1 LSTVWLNDVRR
12 SVEKPLAAASRKL
25 NRARLPSGGDF
36 ALHRSFKLSPLALLL
51 AAAAGP
57 APAAPATG
65 PGRYFTGSD
74 LFNLEVA
81 TDPQIS
87 PDGRTIAYVRKS
99 NDIMTDKARN
109 TIWLVDVASGQQRPL
124 IAGAGSYFSPRWSR
138 DGTRLAYVAADG
150 GAPQLYVRWVASGES
165 ARITGLPDSPDSIA
179 WSPDGRRIA
188 YSMFVPDDGPKL
200 GSAPPKPEGAK
211 WADPLQVIDAVNYR
225 ADGAGYFKPGY
236 QQIFWVPA
244 DGGAPTQLTYGPTNA
259 GAQVSWTPD
268 SRGVVFS
275 ANLNKD
281 WERNNNEAE
290 IYRVSI
296 DGGTPVALTSR
307 KGPDGQ
313 PAVSPDGRLIAYVGY
328 DDDQRSYVDTK
339 LYVMNLDGSGR
350 RALTGSF
357 DRAVNSPTWSGD
369 GRSIYVQYDEHGSS
383 RVARVGL
390 DGSVRDVATGLTGA
404 GLDRPYSGGEFSVS
418 RGGVVAVTTG
428 DNLHPSDLGVVSGG
442 SVRKLT
448 HLNEQ
453 LQAKVM
459 GQPQKIAVTSSYDKR
474 PIDAWMITPPDF
486 DPGKKYPLILEIHG
500 GPWAAYGPNFST
512 DDQLYAAAG
521 YVVLYSNPRGSTSY
535 GQAFADEI
543 DKNYPSHDYDDLM
556 SAVDAA
562 IATGHVDPSNLF
574 VTGGSGG
581 GVLTAWI
588 VGKTDRFRAA
598 ATQKPV
604 IDLASFAL
612 TTDFASSFTP
622 YWRKERPWEDPQGY
636 WKYSPLSLVG
646 NVKTP
651 TLVVVGSED
660 YRTPVSEAEQY
671 YAALQTRGIPTALVK
686 VPGAS
691 HGGIAARPSQA
702 AAKASAI
709 LAWFDK
715 YRTDKRAATVASAGE
730 PSQAKTQ

>member
-1 LSTVWLNDVRR
+1 MKPVRT
-12 SVEKPLAAASRKL
+12 LAALFAATVL
-25 NRARLPSGGDF
+25 ATPSI
-36 ALHRSFKLSPLALLL
+36 AKPAE
-51 AAAAGP
+51 GP
-57 APAAPATG
+57 S
-65 PGRYFTGSD
+65 RYFTGAD

-99 NDIMTDKARN
+99 NEIMTDKARS
-109 TIWLVDVASGQQRPL
+109 TIWLVDVATGQQRPL
-124 IAGAGSYFSPRWSR
+124 LAGSGSYFSPRWSP
-138 DGTRLAYVAADG
+138 DGQRLAYVAAEG
-150 GAPQLYVRWVASGES
+150 GSPQLYVRWMASGES

-200 GSAPPKPEGAK
+200 GKAPDKPEGAK
-211 WADPLQVIDAVNYR
+211 WADPLQVIDAVTYR

-244 DGGAPTQLTYGPTNA
+244 DGGAPAQLTYGATNA

-268 SRGVVFS
+268 SRSVLFS
-275 ANLNKD
+275 ANLGKN
-281 WERNNNEAE
+281 WERDVNESE
-290 IYRVSI
+290 IYRLSI
-296 DGGTPVALTSR
+296 DGGQPVALTSR
-307 KGPDGQ
+307 KGPDFQ
-313 PAVSPDGRLIAYVGY
+313 PVVSPDGRLIAYVGN
-328 DDDQRSYVDTK
+328 DDDGRANKDNK
-339 LYVMNLDGSGR
+339 LYVMNLDGSGKR
-350 RALTGSF
+350 VVTPNF
-357 DRAVNSPTWSGD
+357 DRSVGNPLWSAD
-369 GRSIYVQYDEHGSS
+369 SRSVYVQYDEHGSN
-383 RVARVGL
+383 RVARVSL
-390 DGSVRDVATGLTGA
+390 DGSMRDVATALTGS

-418 RGGVVAVTTG
+418 RSGVIAVTTG
-428 DNLHPSDLGVVSGG
+428 DNLHPSDVAIASGG
-442 SVRKLT
+442 AVRKLT

-459 GQPQKIAVTSSYDKR
+459 GQPQKLAVTSSYDKR
-474 PIDAWMITPPDF
+474 PIDAWMVTPPDF
-486 DPGKKYPLILEIHG
+486 DANKKYPLILEIHG
-500 GPWAAYGPNFST
+500 GPWAAYGPSFST

-521 YVVLYSNPRGSTSY
+521 YVVVYSNPRGSTSY
-535 GQAFADEI
+535 GQDFADQIEQ
-543 DKNYPSHDYDDLM
+543 NYPGNDYDDLM

-562 IATGHVDPSNLF
+562 IATGHVDPNNLF

-588 VGKTDRFRAA
+588 VGKTNRFRAA

-612 TTDFASSFTP
+612 TTDFAAGFSP
-622 YWRKERPWEDPQGY
+622 YWRKARPWEDPQGY

-646 NVKTP
+646 NVQTP
-651 TLVVVGSED
+651 TLVVVGSDD
-660 YRTPVSEAEQY
+660 YRTPVSESEQY
-671 YAALQTRGIPTALVK
+671 YTALQMRGIPTALVK

-691 HGGIAARPSQA
+691 HGSIASRPSQA

-715 YRTDKRAATVASAGE
+715 YRTDKPAPQPIADNGGASPAAAH
-730 PSQAKTQ
+730 